1 MWRAYTLDTMS
12 GQIGIP
18 IDIPNLSWSVSVSNS
33 SLSTTRDKGV
43 AEGTLG
49 GLELPWTA
57 IPCESQAERARQL
70 ASYKRSLALMWE
82 SDGERIPVVVG
93 AIGSRTDRWLD
104 TSFSLVSLL
113 DLLGQRILIDEGAF
127 GKGNPNG
134 TTTRDIVYRNLSL
147 RAIASD
153 MGRRCTDAKPS
164 GALPI
169 DWQYVGEAG
178 THSRTYYGFNVGNN
192 SLSKLLGEITNV
204 INGPDIQFKPYITS
218 DGAHVRHRLEMG
230 TDASPALEQQGLVQ
244 TLTFFPGGGTIEDIE
259 VAHLAPTMRV
269 YGYGAGQDKA
279 QLGHLAEDRTLLTG
293 RDPWPI
299 VEESHGFTN
308 DANLD
313 LLTRHTRA
321 RLESLSVPVCQVT
334 GSIWLDDPHT
344 PGIESIWPGQVAQ
357 LAIEGHPGLPD
368 GTYEMR
374 VMELSGDSSPQVK
387 VTFDVM
393 PDPWEA

>member
-18 IDIPNLSWSVSVSNS
+18 IDIPNVSWSLSISNS

-43 AEGTLG
+43 GEGSAG

-57 IPCESQAERARQL
+57 IPCDTQEERLRQL
-70 ASYKRSLALMWE
+70 ASYKRSIALMWE
-82 SDGERIPVVVG
+82 SDGERTPVVVG

-113 DLLGQRILIDEGAF
+113 DLLDQRILIDEGAY
-127 GKGNPNG
+127 GKGSPNG

-153 MGRRCTDAKPS
+153 MGRRCTDNKPA
-164 GALPI
+164 GTLPI
-169 DWQYVGEAG
+169 DWSYIGEAG
-178 THSRTYYGFNVGNN
+178 KHQRTYYGFNVSNN
-192 SLSKLLGEITNV
+192 SLAKLLGEITNV
-204 INGPDIQFKPYITS
+204 LDAPDLQFRPYITA
-218 DGAHVRHRLEMG
+218 DGNHVRHALEMG
-230 TDASPALEQQGLVQ
+230 TDAHPALDQTGVVQ
-244 TLTFFPGGGTIEDIE
+244 TLTFYPGGGTIEDIE

-269 YGYGAGQDKA
+269 YGYGAGQDKG
-279 QLGHLAEDRTLLTG
+279 QLSYLAEDRTLLEG
-293 RDPWPI
+293 RDPWPL
-299 VEESHGFTN
+299 VEEAHGFTD

-313 LLTRHTRA
+313 LLSRHTRA
-321 RLESLSVPVCQVT
+321 RLAALSVPVCQVT
-334 GSIWLDDPHT
+334 GYVWLDDPHT
-344 PGIESIWPGQVAQ
+344 PALESLWPGQVAQ
-357 LAIEGHPGLPD
+357 LATSGHPGLPD

-374 VMELSGDSSPQVK
+374 IMELSGDSSARVK

-393 PDPWEA
+393 ADPWEA